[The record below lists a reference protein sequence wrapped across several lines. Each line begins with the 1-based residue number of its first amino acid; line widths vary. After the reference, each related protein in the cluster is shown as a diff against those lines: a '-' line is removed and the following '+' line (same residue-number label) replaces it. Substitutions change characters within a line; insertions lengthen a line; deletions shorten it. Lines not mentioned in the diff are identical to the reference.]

1 MSTRAAGRLAWSAW
15 GACVA
20 LTIAECV
27 LVALN
32 FGTPGLN
39 NVGAL
44 DTFLNILFSIAF
56 LAFPTVGALVASRY
70 PRNAIGWI
78 FLAVGLTLTVSFVAN
93 EYGIRALIGDP
104 GSLPGGEVIAW
115 LSTWLIL
122 PGLILATTFLLLLFP
137 NGTLPSRRW
146 RPVAWLIVSSV
157 AALTVAIATTP
168 GPLSEAPFTSVE
180 NPFGLEGRRGMLHEL
195 TSILFP
201 FVLTSCVAA
210 AAALLLRF
218 RRARG
223 EERAQLKWIAF
234 AGALLVPSFIATG
247 VLHEPAV
254 TVAQVVT
261 LVLVTCLPVAAGIAI
276 LKYRLYD
283 IDRVISKTLVYG
295 SLTVVLGGSVRRP
308 RACWSDAVLVV
319 RGRLEPRDRG
329 RRRSS
334 SRRSSS
340 RCARACSA
348 SSTDAS
354 TGAATT
360 RSGRSRHSAHGC
372 ASRSTSARSST
383 TSGAS
388 SPRRCSR
395 RTRRSGCGGRGREP

>member
-44 DTFLNILFSIAF
+44 DTILNILFSIAF

-168 GPLSEAPFTSVE
+168 GPLSEAPFTSIE
-180 NPFGLEGRRGMLHEL
+180 NPFGLEGHRAMLHVL

-201 FVLTSCVAA
+201 VVLTSCVAA

-276 LKYRLYD
+276 LKYRLYE

-295 SLTVVLGGSVRRP
+295 ALTVVLGAAYVGLVLAGQTLFSSFAGGSNL
-308 RACWSDAVLVV
+308 AIAVSTLVV
-319 RGRLEPRDRG
+319 AALFLPMRSRVQRLVDRRFN
-329 RRRSS
+329 RRRYDAQ
-334 SRRSSS
+334 RTLETFG
-340 RCARACSA
+340 ARLREQIDLGTLEHDLQGVV
-348 SSTDAS
+348 TD
-354 TGAATT
+354 TMQP
-360 RSGRSRHSAHGC
+360 AH
-372 ASRSTSARSST
+372 TSVWLRKAWL
-383 TSGAS
+383 
-388 SPRRCSR
+388 
-395 RTRRSGCGGRGREP
+395 